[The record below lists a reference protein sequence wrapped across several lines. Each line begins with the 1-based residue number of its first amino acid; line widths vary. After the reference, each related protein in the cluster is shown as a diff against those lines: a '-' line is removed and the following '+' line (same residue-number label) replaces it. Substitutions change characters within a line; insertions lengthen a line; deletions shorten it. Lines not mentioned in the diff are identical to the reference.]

1 MLTWRL
7 PYVRGVVVAL
17 EVILDLGVRVARQK
31 GYPPSHPF
39 LSDQNDDG
47 RTQIRVAAE
56 RGQACSRAAMGAPA
70 GALQK
75 HSKPRRARAVVVA
88 AAAVAAVSAPVP
100 AGTTA
105 PAASTTDD
113 AG

>member
-1 MLTWRL
+1 M
-7 PYVRGVVVAL
+7 RGVVVAL

-39 LSDQNDDG
+39 LWDQNDDG

-56 RGQACSRAAMGAPA
+56 RDQACSRAAMGAPA
-70 GALQK
+70 GASRK

-105 PAASTTDD
+105 PAASATDD

>member
-7 PYVRGVVVAL
+7 PYVRGIVVAL

-75 HSKPRRARAVVVA
+75 HSKRRARAVVVA

>member
-56 RGQACSRAAMGAPA
+56 RDQACSRAAMGAPA
-70 GALQK
+70 GASRK